1 MKMANS
7 SNSNVNKV
15 NWQLLAGLPV
25 FKKMYILK
33 SEMIGRISSQKCFK
47 WMKINESHFW
57 HYFVSFRP
65 SNHTVG
71 AATAG
76 TMI

>member
-15 NWQLLAGLPV
+15 NWQLLVVLPV

-33 SEMIGRISSQKCFK
+33 AEMIGRISSQNFFK
-47 WMKINESHFW
+47 WMKINASHFW
-57 HYFVSFRP
+57 TLFS
-65 SNHTVG
+65 
-71 AATAG
+71 ATILSRSD
-76 TMI
+76 TLTLQ